1 MSSRRFAQCLY
12 QLCAVRSIVTPDSS
26 PCVNKWISFIL
37 FTEIKPRASHV
48 ASIATEL
55 HSQSFPFLL
64 NLETVTELPSLNL
77 PSALASQ
84 VAMFYRYA
92 LLHSKG

>member
-1 MSSRRFAQCLY
+1 MSSRRFAQCPN
-12 QLCAVRSIVTPDSS
+12 QLCAVRSIATPDTS
-26 PCVNKWISFIL
+26 PCDDKWMSFVL

-55 HSQSFPFLL
+55 RPQSFPFLL

-77 PSALASQ
+77 PSAWASQ
-84 VAMFYRYA
+84 VAMIYRCA
-92 LLHSKG
+92 L

>member
-12 QLCAVRSIVTPDSS
+12 QLCAVRSIVTPDTS
-26 PCVNKWISFIL
+26 PWMSFIL
-37 FTEIKPRASHV
+37 LTEIKPRASHV